1 MQEFNIL
8 VTFHGKKEVEE
19 FNYHWLWLL
28 LSKIFK
34 YTILLPI
41 QF

>member
-19 FNYHWLWLL
+19 FN
-28 LSKIFK
+28 
-34 YTILLPI
+34 
-41 QF
+41 